1 MFRFEELEVWKL
13 AVQYAKDCYV
23 LAHKFPSHE
32 KFSLSDQLRRASI
45 SISNNIAEG
54 SVGSSANFKKFINIA
69 IGSTLESV
77 NILNFA
83 FEVGYIDLDS
93 KNSMY
98 DKAEKLIRKL
108 RSFATSLRSD

>member
-1 MFRFEELEVWKL
+1 MFRFEELEIWQL

-23 LAHKFPSHE
+23 LALKFPSHE
-32 KFSLSDQLRRASI
+32 KFSLSDQSRRASI

-54 SVGSSANFKKFINIA
+54 SVGSNANFKKFINIA

-77 NILNFA
+77 NILNFS
-83 FEVGYIDLDS
+83 FEVGYIDLNS

-108 RSFATSLRSD
+108 RSFSASLKGE